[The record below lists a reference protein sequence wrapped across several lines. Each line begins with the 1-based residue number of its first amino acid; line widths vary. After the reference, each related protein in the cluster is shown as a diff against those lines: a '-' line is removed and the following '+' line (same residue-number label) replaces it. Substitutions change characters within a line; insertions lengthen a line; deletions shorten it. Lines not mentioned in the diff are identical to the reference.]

1 MSAQSKHLESR
12 SRLLLMLMTVALT
25 LAVVI
30 WLWTRPNG
38 PGEYRTSPDGKWT
51 AHASNL
57 SRGTIRGDRISY
69 LEIRLVNAS
78 SGVQLARHEVRYGRH
93 DQAPDYGDRSQTFIT
108 WATNSTHFTVGT
120 TNGAT
125 LVVKAPNKS

>member
-1 MSAQSKHLESR
+1 MA
-12 SRLLLMLMTVALT
+12 VALT
-25 LAVVI
+25 LAVAL

-57 SRGTIRGDRISY
+57 SRGTIGGDRVYY
-69 LEIRLVNAS
+69 LEVRLVNAS
-78 SGVQLARHEVRYGRH
+78 SGFQLAKHELPYNST
-93 DQAPDYGDRSQTFIT
+93 DKTLDYGDRSQAFIT
-108 WATNSTHFTVGT
+108 WATNSSQFTVGT

-125 LVVKAPNKS
+125 LVVKVPDKS